1 MKLKNWLIKNNV
13 KMTHFATQI
22 NYGKGNLSRIIN
34 GQIKPSL
41 KLAVKIQQA
50 TNNEV
55 QPIDFYKEESK

>member
-1 MKLKNWLIKNNV
+1 MKLKNWLIKNKI
-13 KMTHFATQI
+13 KMTEFAKQI
-22 NYGKGNLSRIIN
+22 NYGKGNLSRIIS

-55 QPIDFYKEESK
+55 QPIDFYMEESQ